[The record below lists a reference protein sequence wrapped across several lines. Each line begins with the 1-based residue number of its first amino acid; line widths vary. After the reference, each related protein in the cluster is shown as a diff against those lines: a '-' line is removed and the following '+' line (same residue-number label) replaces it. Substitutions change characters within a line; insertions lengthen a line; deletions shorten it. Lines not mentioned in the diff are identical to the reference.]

1 MKFFR
6 VFFAFSIAAILA
18 GCATNSDRINE
29 RLAGIPESGRAYLTG
44 TFAVECS
51 PHKKKIV
58 TTCLIH
64 SRHISKT

>member
-44 TFAVECS
+44 NFCCGMFATKRKLL
-51 PHKKKIV
+51 PHV
-58 TTCLIH
+58 
-64 SRHISKT
+64 